1 MQYPWPKDFTL
12 REFQPLSSPP
22 TDHEWLSRDGELVDE
37 EERFSRMTHVHNHS
51 RAVYTGT
58 DVSHELVYLVNDVPP
73 IHIPQSP
80 SEAASRAAAPQAL
93 STDESRT
100 GVDEVTTVSLAAP
113 HRVGL
118 TADWQGE
125 SVVQSSDAAP
135 EDDSAPEVIHQAPD
149 HIMAEIVD
157 FPLQQAAQVDEAVD
171 SQPVPGDIDSEE
183 TRYEGMSQAASDDS
197 QAVRGQQD
205 EESPAALLDDDAG
218 ADASRGLSSASG
230 SQIAATS
237 VPSSLIDELL
247 LSAEPGLFTTA
258 TDQETLA
265 PSAQR
270 FTLMELVG
278 EQGESDWNTYS
289 DTATCGIEISVY
301 SVPSVELDDMA
312 LLLAC

>member
-12 REFQPLSSPP
+12 RESQPLSSPP
-22 TDHEWLSRDGELVDE
+22 IDHEWLNRDGELIDE
-37 EERFSRMTHVHNHS
+37 EERFSRMTHAHNHS

-58 DVSHELVYLVNDVPP
+58 DVSHELVYLVNDAPL

-100 GVDEVTTVSLAAP
+100 CVDEVTTVSLAPP
-113 HRVGL
+113 HSVGL
-118 TADWQGE
+118 AADWQGE
-125 SVVQSSDAAP
+125 SVAQSSDVAP
-135 EDDSAPEVIHQAPD
+135 EDDSAPEVIHQAPGYA
-149 HIMAEIVD
+149 MAEIVD
-157 FPLQQAAQVDEAVD
+157 LPLQQAAQVDEATGG
-171 SQPVPGDIDSEE
+171 QPVPGDIDSEE

-197 QAVRGQQD
+197 QAARGQQD
-205 EESPAALLDDDAG
+205 DELPTTLLDDDAG
-218 ADASRGLSSASG
+218 ADASRGLSAASE

-237 VPSSLIDELL
+237 VPSPLIDELL

-258 TDQETLA
+258 AEQETLA

-270 FTLMELVG
+270 FTLAELVG

-289 DTATCGIEISVY
+289 DTATCGIEMSVY